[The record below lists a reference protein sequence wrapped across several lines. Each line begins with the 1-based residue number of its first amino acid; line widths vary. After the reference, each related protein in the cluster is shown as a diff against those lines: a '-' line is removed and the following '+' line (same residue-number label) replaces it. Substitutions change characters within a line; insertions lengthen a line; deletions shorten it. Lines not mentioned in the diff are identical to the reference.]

1 MLCVFLWL
9 LGAGK
14 AISLAA
20 VLAIPFPAIARVM
33 QSVTVIFAIFLTK
46 RFLDANNYFLRMPV
60 LTIARLVVRTARRTL
75 HSNIRK
81 TSNLYLGSMSKINFL
96 IKKKNSITSV
106 HLINDVIYP
115 SKCLSVIRIRE
126 SPAFNYV
133 SRRGGERVDFRN
145 PFLNISIDLHTAGL
159 PPLLPK
165 SWD

>member
-1 MLCVFLWL
+1 
-9 LGAGK
+9 
-14 AISLAA
+14 
-20 VLAIPFPAIARVM
+20 
-33 QSVTVIFAIFLTK
+33 
-46 RFLDANNYFLRMPV
+46 MPV

-165 SWD
+165 SWDWWPTACHSGGGEGRDHVDKNIILPTLVMDLAEEGNQLIWWKV